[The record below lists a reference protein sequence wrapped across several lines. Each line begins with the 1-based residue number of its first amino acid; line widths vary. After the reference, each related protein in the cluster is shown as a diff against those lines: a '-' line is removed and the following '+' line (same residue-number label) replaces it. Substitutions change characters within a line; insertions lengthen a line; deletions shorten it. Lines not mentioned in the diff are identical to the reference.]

1 MDFYAIRDI
10 MPGEEI
16 CIAYIDVDDPVLQR
30 RTELK
35 MEWYF
40 DCACARCRRELE
52 SLEEDSIRSADF
64 IIDSGYI
71 SVVED

>member
-1 MDFYAIRDI
+1 MDFYATRDI
-10 MPGEEI
+10 MPGEEM

-40 DCACARCRRELE
+40 DCACARCKRELK
-52 SLEEDSIRSADF
+52 STEEDTFSADF
-64 IIDSGYI
+64 VIDSGYI